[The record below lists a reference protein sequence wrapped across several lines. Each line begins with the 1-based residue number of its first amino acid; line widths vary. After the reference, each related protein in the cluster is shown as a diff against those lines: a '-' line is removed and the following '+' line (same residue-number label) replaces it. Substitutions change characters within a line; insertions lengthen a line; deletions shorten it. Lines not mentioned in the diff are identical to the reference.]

1 MPPKPKEFD
10 KITLMFISWAVW
22 GTKFKSH
29 PSEGLSKL
37 RVGGTTP
44 LLIAKIAGDSL
55 SVDLSSFFQLMA
67 IISINLG
74 IINILPFPGLDGGHA
89 LIAIIEGV
97 IGRRIPT
104 KTLILIQWIGITLLM
119 ILFFIIIK
127 NDISTILSL

>member
-1 MPPKPKEFD
+1 
-10 KITLMFISWAVW
+10 
-22 GTKFKSH
+22 
-29 PSEGLSKL
+29 
-37 RVGGTTP
+37 
-44 LLIAKIAGDSL
+44 
-55 SVDLSSFFQLMA
+55 MA

-89 LIAIIEGV
+89 LIAIIEGA

-104 KTLILIQWIGITLLM
+104 KTLILIQLIGVTLLM